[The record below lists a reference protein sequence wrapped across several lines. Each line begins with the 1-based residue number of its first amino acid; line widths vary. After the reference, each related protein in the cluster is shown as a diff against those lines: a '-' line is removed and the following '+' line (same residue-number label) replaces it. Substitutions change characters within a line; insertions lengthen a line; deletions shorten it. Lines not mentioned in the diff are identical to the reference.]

1 MAKDRIQVYTKGTNL
16 KERIDKLRG
25 AYTLTLW
32 CFQVLTKEV
41 ERLEKKQSKINKE
54 VGE

>member
-1 MAKDRIQVYTKGTNL
+1 MTKADRIQVYTKGTNL

-32 CFQVLTKEV
+32 CFRVLEKEV
-41 ERLEKKQSKINKE
+41 ERLEKKKAK
-54 VGE
+54 VK